1 MNRKKRTYLGLLK
14 DSIGLF
20 IVAGFL
26 LTGCDARKALT
37 QKRIDAVEKGLM
49 RAVFLKGLKPEK
61 RALAER
67 MPFYKVPGVSIAAID
82 KNKIEWVR
90 AYGDQDILTRR
101 PVTKDTLFQGG
112 AFSQM
117 MAAAAALQLAEKGKL
132 DLQADLGPLL
142 RSWRLPPAESG
153 ANIKITPFGLLTHS
167 SGLSDQVFAGYAQ
180 DAPLPTLI
188 QILAGEKPAN
198 NGPVWVPG
206 RRSSVSQTRYSES
219 GYVILEQLLADLTG
233 KPFPAYVSETVFKPL
248 GLTHSTFTL
257 PLSDEDRL
265 RAASGH
271 LREGQPAKGRWNNY
285 PEAAA
290 KGLWTTPSDFASF
303 LADLLQAATDEGGKI
318 LAPATARHMLSPQV
332 EGYGFGFMVDGR
344 DDDIHFSLLGKTNG
358 YACSMTVYPA
368 KGQAAVIMTN
378 SDNGFVLIRE
388 IMCALAEAYDWP
400 QYKPEEKPVLRLDP
414 ATTGLYVGRY
424 EVHPNYVLDV
434 AAEDYYLVIRP
445 TDQAP
450 TKFYAEGQTLFYAID
465 PYIRIQFMKNKQGL
479 VDSLVLWQQD
489 FELEAKKIR

>member
-1 MNRKKRTYLGLLK
+1 MNRVKRTHPGPLK
-14 DSIGLF
+14 ISLGLF
-20 IVAGFL
+20 IVAAFL
-26 LTGCDARKALT
+26 LAGCDARKAQT
-37 QKRIDAVEKGLM
+37 RKRIDAVEKGLM
-49 RAVFLKGLKPEK
+49 RAVYLKGLKPGK
-61 RALAER
+61 MPLAER

-82 KNKIEWVR
+82 RNKIEWVR
-90 AYGDQDILTRR
+90 AYGVQDILTRR
-101 PVTKDTLFQGG
+101 PVAEDTLFQAG

-117 MAAAAALQLAEKGKL
+117 IAAAAALQWAEKGKL
-132 DLQADLGPLL
+132 DLQSDLGPQL

-153 ANIKITPFGLLTHS
+153 AHIKITPFALLTHS

-180 DAPLPTLI
+180 GAPLPTLV
-188 QILAGEKPAN
+188 QILDGEKPAN

-206 RRSSVSQTRYSES
+206 RRSSVSKTRYSEP
-219 GYVILEQLLADLTG
+219 GFVILEQWLADLTG
-233 KPFPAYVSETVFKPL
+233 KPFPAYVKATIFEPL
-248 GLTHSTFTL
+248 GLTHSTFAL
-257 PLSDEDRL
+257 PLSGEDRS

-271 LREGQPAKGRWNNY
+271 LREGQPVQGLWNNY

-290 KGLWTTPSDFASF
+290 KGLWTTPSDFANF
-303 LADLLQAATDEGGKI
+303 LADLLQSATDEGGKI
-318 LAPATARHMLSPQV
+318 LAPAAARRMLSSQV
-332 EGYGFGFMVDGR
+332 EGYGFGFTVDGR
-344 DDDIHFSLLGKTNG
+344 DDDIHFSLLGRTNG

-400 QYKPEEKPVLRLDP
+400 QYMPEEKPVLRLDP
-414 ATTGLYVGRY
+414 ATYGLYTGRY
-424 EVHPNYVLDV
+424 EVRPDYVLDV
-434 AAEDYYLVIRP
+434 TAEDYYLVIRP

-450 TKFYAEGQTLFYAID
+450 TKFYAEGQTLFYATD
-465 PYIRIQFMKNKQGL
+465 PYIRIQFMKNPQGL